1 MSNIQTGA
9 ERMPHDLSHLG
20 FLAGQIG
27 RLITISTTPVIAGDS
42 FEMDAVGALRLS
54 PLRRGLAIDSTV
66 DIFTFYVPHRHV
78 YGEQWIKFLKDG
90 VNATTLPTVNTTGFI
105 FIYVFLLSPLR
116 RGLSIDSTVDIFTFY
131 VPHRHVYGEQ
141 WIKFMKDGVNA
152 TPLPTVNTT
161 GYIDHAAFLGTIN
174 PDTNKIPKHLF
185 QGYLNIYNNYF
196 KAPWMPDRTEANP
209 NELNQDDAR
218 YGFRC
223 CHLKN
228 IWTAPLPPETELSR
242 QMTTSTTSI
251 DIMGLQAAYANLHT
265 DQERDYF
272 MQRYHDVIS
281 SFGGKT
287 SYDADNRP
295 LLVMRSNLWA
305 SGYDVDGTDQTSL
318 GQFSGR
324 VQQTYKHSVPRF
336 FVPEHGTMFTLALV
350 RFPPT
355 ATKEIQYLNAKGALT
370 YTDIAGDPVLYG
382 NLPPRE
388 ISMKD
393 VFRSGD
399 SSKKFKIAEGQ
410 WYRYAPSYVSP
421 AYHLLEGFPF
431 IQEPPSGDLQER
443 VLIRH
448 HDYDQCFQS
457 VQLLQWNSQV
467 KFNVT
472 VYRNLPTTRD
482 SIMTS

>member
-1 MSNIQTGA
+1 MGSLQEGDKQEKHTKAHN
-9 ERMPHDLSHLG
+9 D
-20 FLAGQIG
+20 
-27 RLITISTTPVIAGDS
+27 TTD
-42 FEMDAVGALRLS
+42 
-54 PLRRGLAIDSTV
+54 
-66 DIFTFYVPHRHV
+66 
-78 YGEQWIKFLKDG
+78 
-90 VNATTLPTVNTTGFI
+90 
-105 FIYVFLLSPLR
+105 
-116 RGLSIDSTVDIFTFY
+116 
-131 VPHRHVYGEQ
+131 
-141 WIKFMKDGVNA
+141 
-152 TPLPTVNTT
+152 
-161 GYIDHAAFLGTIN
+161 
-174 PDTNKIPKHLF
+174 
-185 QGYLNIYNNYF
+185 
-196 KAPWMPDRTEANP
+196 
-209 NELNQDDAR
+209 
-218 YGFRC
+218 
-223 CHLKN
+223 
-228 IWTAPLPPETELSR
+228 
-242 QMTTSTTSI
+242 
-251 DIMGLQAAYANLHT
+251 
-265 DQERDYF
+265 
-272 MQRYHDVIS
+272 
-281 SFGGKT
+281 
-287 SYDADNRP
+287 
-295 LLVMRSNLWA
+295 
-305 SGYDVDGTDQTSL
+305 
-318 GQFSGR
+318 
-324 VQQTYKHSVPRF
+324 
-336 FVPEHGTMFTLALV
+336 PEHGTMFTLALV

-370 YTDIAGDPVLYG
+370 YTDIAGDPVLYV